1 MLARVSRP
9 FYDPSAMSGSR
20 RMFRLLMRSGRS
32 MVSFSSD
39 PEHEAPASSSAGDE
53 VVVSEE
59 AAAFLL
65 RQRAAD
71 VVEIIELPESDRI

>member
-1 MLARVSRP
+1 
-9 FYDPSAMSGSR
+9 
-20 RMFRLLMRSGRS
+20 
-32 MVSFSSD
+32 
-39 PEHEAPASSSAGDE
+39 